1 MDQNKILEQGAAIF
15 SIFMVFFYIGAGI
28 YLIFFF
34 ETYLDRALLVILGST
49 LIFYGLFRAFRTY
62 VKIVEVFFKDNK
74 DDD

>member
-1 MDQNKILEQGAAIF
+1 MNQNKILEQFVVIF
-15 SIFMVFFYIGAGI
+15 SVFMVFFYIGAGI